1 MIELFAIAAAF
12 TVSAVVADDDSGSTV
27 ARWRSGSGATLASKM
42 KAFCGKEAPLTDVQE
57 LAALAYGMAK
67 PGWSGTAVRSFVCD
81 NRIAFY
87 LRKKLNKPTTYH
99 LQNNVTKLLNSLLCT
114 TIL

>member
-1 MIELFAIAAAF
+1 MYILSSNKLQNMIELFAIAAAF

-67 PGWSGTAVRSFVCD
+67 PGWSGTAVQSFVCD
-81 NRIAFY
+81 NPFAFY
-87 LRKKLNKPTTYH
+87 LRKNYTNLPPTIC
-99 LQNNVTKLLNSLLCT
+99 K
-114 TIL
+114 